1 MPIEQDTTEAADS
14 QGFLSD
20 FGGMFNFLIDPG
32 GAAKRL
38 PRKFFWI
45 APLIVVSII
54 YLVCGISNFPL
65 VQQAMM
71 NQPPPPNVPPEQFQK
86 SMQVGLM
93 IQKAGLYVSPLI
105 FIIISAI
112 SALIV
117 FATASVIDLKARFI
131 ELFNLMAGLSI
142 IGALQ
147 IIATTTIIHMKGEP
161 SSLADLQPALGL
173 DIFAPVAMNKVA
185 VAFLG
190 FFNVFEIWQIVMAAA
205 IVAAFYRVGRVK
217 AAVAVAP
224 LFLLVLILKLVGGYF
239 SGSH

>member
-1 MPIEQDTTEAADS
+1 MATEQNSIQEKES

-20 FGGMFNFLIDPG
+20 FGGMFNFLMDPG

-54 YLVCGISNFPL
+54 YLICGLKNFPL

-71 NQPPPPNVPPEQFQK
+71 NQPPPANTTPEQFQK
-86 SMQVGLM
+86 GMQVGLT
-93 IQKAGLYVSPLI
+93 IQRVAIYFSPLL

-112 SALIV
+112 SALII
-117 FATASVIDLKARFI
+117 FATASAIGLKARFL
-131 ELFNLMAGLSI
+131 ELFNLMAGLSV

-147 IIATTTIIHMKGEP
+147 IIATTVILQLKGEP
-161 SSLADLQPALGL
+161 QSIADLQPAMGL
-173 DIFAPVAMNKVA
+173 DIFAPITMNKVA

-190 FFNVFEIWQIVMAAA
+190 FFNVFEIWQIVMAIL
-205 IVAAFYRVGRVK
+205 IVAVFYRVGKGK

-224 LFLLVLILKLVGGYF
+224 LFLIGLLLKLSGAFF
-239 SGSH
+239 SQGR

>member
-1 MPIEQDTTEAADS
+1 MAIEQDTAETADS
-14 QGFLSD
+14 QSFLSD

-45 APLIVVSII
+45 APLIVVSIV

-65 VQQAMM
+65 IQQAMM
-71 NQPPPPNVPPEQFQK
+71 NQPPPPNVSPEQFQK
-86 SMQVGLM
+86 SMQVGLT
-93 IQKAGLYVSPLI
+93 IQKVGLYVSPLI

-112 SALIV
+112 SGLIV
-117 FATASVIDLKARFI
+117 FATASVIGLKAKFI

-147 IIATTTIIHMKGEP
+147 VIATTAIIHMKGEP

-173 DIFAPVAMNKVA
+173 DIFAPITMNKMA

-190 FFNVFEIWQIVMAAA
+190 FFNVFEIWQIVMAVA
-205 IVAAFYRVGRVK
+205 IVAVFYRVGKGK

-224 LFLLVLILKLVGGYF
+224 LFLLVLALKLVGGYF
-239 SGSH
+239 SGGR

>member
-1 MPIEQDTTEAADS
+1 MAIEQDTAETADS
-14 QGFLSD
+14 QSFLSD

-45 APLIVVSII
+45 APLIVVSIV

-65 VQQAMM
+65 IQQAMM
-71 NQPPPPNVPPEQFQK
+71 NQPPPPNVSPEQFQK
-86 SMQVGLM
+86 SMQVGLT
-93 IQKAGLYVSPLI
+93 IQKVGLYVSPLV
-105 FIIISAI
+105 FIIISAV
-112 SALIV
+112 SGLII
-117 FATASVIDLKARFI
+117 FATASVIGLKARFI

-147 IIATTTIIHMKGEP
+147 VIATTAIIHMKGEP

-173 DIFAPVAMNKVA
+173 DIFAPITMNKMA

-190 FFNVFEIWQIVMAAA
+190 FFNVFEIWQIVMAVA
-205 IVAAFYRVGRVK
+205 IVAVFYRVGKGK

-224 LFLLVLILKLVGGYF
+224 LFLLVLALKLVGGYF
-239 SGSH
+239 SGGR